1 MNLKRRV
8 ERLQNGRQYIKV
20 EDLLADIDAEARGE
34 KVAPRSGVLR
44 PRLRAFIIDQEGD
57 GA

>member
-8 ERLQNGRQYIKV
+8 ERLQSGRQYIKV

-34 KVAPRSGVLR
+34 KVTPRSGVLH
-44 PRLRAFIIDQEGD
+44 PRLVAFMKDLD

>member
-8 ERLQNGRQYIKV
+8 ERLQSGNRYIKV

-34 KVAPRSGVLR
+34 KVAPRSGILH
-44 PRLRAFIIDQEGD
+44 PRLMASMNDLDGDRA
-57 GA
+57 

>member
-8 ERLQNGRQYIKV
+8 MRLQSGHEYIKV

-34 KVAPRSGVLR
+34 KVAPRSGALH
-44 PRLRAFIIDQEGD
+44 PRLMAFMNDLNGD